1 MEEVTLSLT
10 LHVPSLVLLPS
21 FREALAEYQAEG
33 RHLNLSA
40 ETLPEYTAG
49 LADRASTVLP
59 GRVPESVFWGVVDG
73 EYVGRVSLRHFLNP
87 HLEQWGGHI
96 GYEVRPHQPG
106 PGLRSRAADRGASPY
121 PCPGA
126 EADAAALRRHQPGLG
141 PHHRTGGWGLCGQHA
156 QPGTGQ
162 GTGPGVLDQHMRLRG
177 WRLSGS
183 PPLPVDKL
191 V

>member
-96 GYEVRPHQPG
+96 GYEVHPT
-106 PGLRSRAADRGASPY
+106 SRGRGY
-121 PCPGA
+121 GH
-126 EADAAALRRHQPGLG
+126 ALL
-141 PHHRTGGWGLCGQHA
+141 T
-156 QPGTGQ
+156 
-162 GTGPGVLDQHMRLRG
+162 GVLPHTRALGLKRTLLHCDDTNLASARIIERAGGVFAGSTLNLERG
-177 WRLSGS
+177 RAPGRAYWISI
-183 PPLPVDKL
+183 
-191 V
+191 